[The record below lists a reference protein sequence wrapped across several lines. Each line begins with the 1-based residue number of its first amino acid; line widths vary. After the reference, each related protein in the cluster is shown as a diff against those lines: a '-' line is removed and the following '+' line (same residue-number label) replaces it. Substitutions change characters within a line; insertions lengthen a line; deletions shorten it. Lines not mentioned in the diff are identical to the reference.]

1 MIRQVKIK
9 QTPAGPSLDLRFEE
23 HPLEPVVGILR
34 SPFAGMV
41 DPLILYTSLHWIDPK
56 TGWSGRHDVKARVL
70 RALWRQA
77 TRLTSSWTDVT
88 RCGLADVE
96 VRADGL
102 GRPIAFVGTTPG
114 PPISF
119 AHSPGRTWGA
129 LNLGTSHIGIDS
141 AIPDDF
147 SERYPFDRAF
157 HPREFSSAL
166 ERTDGYGESAAALLW
181 SIKES
186 VVKALGCGFRLLDP
200 LDLSVTM
207 ERSTNDRLTFSV
219 FLSKA
224 ARERLPDETTVPVA
238 GLSFREH
245 GVRVS
250 LAAVNPGSQATL
262 W

>member
-1 MIRQVKIK
+1 MTRQTKIK
-9 QTPAGPSLDLRFEE
+9 PTSTAPSLDLRFDE
-23 HPLEPVVGILR
+23 HALESVIGILR
-34 SPFAGMV
+34 SPFAGSV
-41 DPLILYTSLHWIDPK
+41 DTLILYMSIRWIDPK
-56 TGWSGRHDVKARVL
+56 TGWPGRHEMTARAL
-70 RALWRQA
+70 RALWREA
-77 TRLTSSWTDVT
+77 TRLTPSWTDVT
-88 RCGLADVE
+88 RGGSADVE
-96 VRADGL
+96 MRADGL

-119 AHSPGRTWGA
+119 AHSSGRTWGA
-129 LNLGTSHIGIDS
+129 LNLGTSRIGIDT
-141 AIPDDF
+141 ATPDDF

-166 ERTDGYGESAAALLW
+166 ESTDGYGESAAALLW

-186 VVKALGCGFRLLDP
+186 AVKALGCGFRLLDP
-200 LDLSVTM
+200 LDLSVTF
-207 ERSTNDRLTFSV
+207 ERAINDRLTFSV

-224 ARERLPDETTVPVA
+224 ALARLPDETTVPIA

-250 LAAVNPGSQATL
+250 LAAVNPWSRATL